1 MEIRRV
7 SDEELPVLLALLT
20 ELDDEPRISPSE
32 GRFLFEQVQRTGS
45 YYMAW
50 EDGVAVGAFYLLLY
64 VTLIHA
70 GQPQALVD
78 SVVVARDR
86 RRQGIGRLLMASALD
101 LARQGGAGKLALSSN
116 TKRADAHRFYDALGF
131 RRHGVSFVVD
141 LA

>member
-1 MEIRRV
+1 MEIRSV
-7 SDEELPVLLALLT
+7 SADELPVLLALLS
-20 ELDDEPRISPSE
+20 ELDDEPPIPLDQ
-32 GRFLFEQVQRTGS
+32 GRQLFAQARQCGV

-50 EDGVAVGAFYLLLY
+50 KEGVAVGAFYLLLY

-86 RRQGIGRLLMASALD
+86 RREGIGRQLMTAALD
-101 LARQGGAGKLALSSN
+101 LARRGGAGKLALSSN
-116 TKRADAHRFYDALGF
+116 IKRADAHRFYDALGF